1 MKLVFL
7 TTILELIGSAAF
19 AISGVVVA
27 KKKKMD
33 IFGAV
38 ILGCVTAVG
47 GGAIRDLILG
57 IHPQSMFKD
66 PKYVL
71 CAFAFSLLTFILE
84 YRDKSKFEEHKSM
97 SETMLNITDTIG
109 LAIFAIM
116 GTRTAMEIG
125 YADNHFLCVF
135 VGALTGIGGGILRDM
150 MASEMP
156 LILKER
162 VYGVA
167 AIIGSAVFLYT
178 SFVIPE
184 IYAMILSFIATVFIR
199 FLAIHYEWNLPRLK

>member
-66 PKYVL
+66 RFCFRCFTCPYSV
-71 CAFAFSLLTFILE
+71 S
-84 YRDKSKFEEHKSM
+84 Y
-97 SETMLNITDTIG
+97 LNRK
-109 LAIFAIM
+109 ACSC
-116 GTRTAMEIG
+116 
-125 YADNHFLCVF
+125 CVDC
-135 VGALTGIGGGILRDM
+135 TT
-150 MASEMP
+150 
-156 LILKER
+156 K
-162 VYGVA
+162 
-167 AIIGSAVFLYT
+167 
-178 SFVIPE
+178 
-184 IYAMILSFIATVFIR
+184 
-199 FLAIHYEWNLPRLK
+199 